1 MVAAASTMTPIA
13 QTIYIIPTAMELF
26 FARFHFTAARYMA
39 LKTYVMWVDCS
50 GLNMSDA
57 ELEKFWRDDCKL
69 ILSHGSEFG
78 TGYSQYRRFNV
89 ACSKLKLEEILERI
103 LKQMQKNK
111 LI

>member
-1 MVAAASTMTPIA
+1 MTK
-13 QTIYIIPTAMELF
+13 TTACLF
-26 FARFHFTAARYMA
+26 LFKEYFETHFPQ
-39 LKTYVMWVDCS
+39 LKVVNSDSTYVMWVDCS

>member
-1 MVAAASTMTPIA
+1 
-13 QTIYIIPTAMELF
+13 
-26 FARFHFTAARYMA
+26 
-39 LKTYVMWVDCS
+39 
-50 GLNMSDA
+50 MSDV

>member
-1 MVAAASTMTPIA
+1 
-13 QTIYIIPTAMELF
+13 
-26 FARFHFTAARYMA
+26 
-39 LKTYVMWVDCS
+39 MWVDCS
-50 GLNMSDA
+50 GLNMSDV
-57 ELEKFWRDDCKL
+57 ELEKFWRDDGKL